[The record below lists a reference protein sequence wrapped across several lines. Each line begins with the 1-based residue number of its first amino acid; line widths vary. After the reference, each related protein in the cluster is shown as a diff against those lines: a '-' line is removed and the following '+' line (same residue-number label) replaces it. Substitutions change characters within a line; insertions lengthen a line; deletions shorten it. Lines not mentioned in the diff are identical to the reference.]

1 MNIHSRGDARVRSRI
16 GQSELGGLIAS
27 VGGAREVEDLYPL
40 SALQQGLLFHS
51 LYEPQSTV
59 YVTTLSCRLVGALD
73 AQAFE
78 QAWQSVVARHTVL
91 RTAFVGQD
99 LEHPV
104 RVVLGRAP
112 RPFRHHDWRD
122 FGAAEQEAR
131 LASLYESDRARGFDS
146 APPPLMRLH
155 LMQLAAA

>member
-16 GQSELGGLIAS
+16 GQSELGGLIAG

-51 LYEPQSTV
+51 LYEPRSTV

-78 QAWQSVVARHTVL
+78 QAWQSVVARHTAL

-99 LEHPV
+99 LEHPGQG
-104 RVVLGRAP
+104 VLRRGA
-112 RPFRHHDWRD
+112 RP
-122 FGAAEQEAR
+122 R
-131 LASLYESDRARGFDS
+131 LA
-146 APPPLMRLH
+146 H
-155 LMQLAAA
+155 CT

>member
-1 MNIHSRGDARVRSRI
+1 MNIHSGGAGGVRSRM
-16 GQSELGGLIAS
+16 GQSGLDRLIAS

-51 LYEPQSTV
+51 LYDPQSTV

-78 QAWQSVVARHTVL
+78 QAWQSVVARHTAL
-91 RTAFVGQD
+91 RPAFVGQD

-104 RVVLGRAP
+104 HVVLRRAAL
-112 RPFRHHDWRD
+112 PFRHHAWRD
-122 FGAAEQEAR
+122 LGAGAR
-131 LASLYESDRARGFDS
+131 
-146 APPPLMRLH
+146 
-155 LMQLAAA
+155 

>member
-16 GQSELGGLIAS
+16 GQSELDGLIAG

-78 QAWQSVVARHTVL
+78 QAWQSVVARHTAL

-99 LEHPV
+99 LERPV
-104 RVVLGRAP
+104 QVVLRHAAL
-112 RPFRHHDWRD
+112 PFWHHDWRD
-122 FGAAEQEAR
+122 LSAAEQEAQFG
-131 LASLYESDRARGFDS
+131 SLYESDRARGFDFS
-146 APPPLMRLH
+146 RPPLMRRTLS
-155 LMQLAAA
+155 